1 MMRNASVIHQGM
13 PKGGAVANFMLAISF
28 VLYTAKGF
36 LELLNQSLQRA
47 FRTMCIEFQ
56 WLLARPD
63 NWWERTTTVLFDSL
77 TFVYIYSKKMC
88 PRIE

>member
-1 MMRNASVIHQGM
+1 MRNASVIHQGM
-13 PKGGAVANFMLAISF
+13 PKGAIANFMLAISF

-56 WLLARPD
+56 WLLARTD
-63 NWWERTTTVLFDSL
+63 NWWARTETVLFDSL
-77 TFVYIYSKKMC
+77 SFVYIYIYINVSSSLA
-88 PRIE
+88 